1 MIGGRSLG
9 GRVASIVADAAEV
22 SGLVCVSY
30 PFHPPRRDGPVRT
43 AHLRNIETPTL
54 IVQGERDPYGS
65 REEVSGY
72 DLSASI
78 QVHWIPDGDHG
89 LTPRKRSGVT
99 GQENLESAAEAIA
112 DFVGGLS

>member
-1 MIGGRSLG
+1 M
-9 GRVASIVADAAEV
+9 
-22 SGLVCVSY
+22 
-30 PFHPPRRDGPVRT
+30 RT

-54 IVQGERDPYGS
+54 IVQGERDQYGS

-72 DLSASI
+72 NLSPNI

-99 GQENLESAAEAIA
+99 EQENLESAAEAIA
-112 DFVGGLS
+112 EFIGALS